1 MGGRKPCCDEVGLR
15 KGPWTVEEDGKLV
28 DFLRTRGNCGGGGG
42 GWCWR
47 DVPKL
52 AGLRRCGKS
61 CRLRWTNYLRP
72 DLKRGL
78 FSEEEIQLVID
89 LHARLGNRWS
99 KIAVELPGRTDNDI
113 KNYWNTHIKRKLIRM
128 GIDPNTH
135 RRFDQ
140 LKVNEDKKVL
150 VNDLKPLPEPEVP
163 VVLKNDTSAVL
174 SGNLNQLADVDGDDQ
189 PWSFLMENDGEGGGG
204 AAGELMML
212 LSGDITSSCSSSSS
226 LWLKYGDLGYEDLE
240 LGCFDD

>member
-1 MGGRKPCCDEVGLR
+1 MVGRKPCCDEVGLR
-15 KGPWTVEEDGKLV
+15 KGPWSAEEDGKLV
-28 DFLRTRGNCGGGGG
+28 DFLKTRGSGG

-78 FSEEEIQLVID
+78 FLEEEIQLVID

-99 KIAVELPGRTDNDI
+99 KIAAELPGRTDNDI

-140 LKVNEDKKVL
+140 QKVNHEEEKD
-150 VNDLKPLPEPEVP
+150 DVP
-163 VVLKNDTSAVL
+163 VVLQNDTSAPL
-174 SGNLNQLADVDGDDQ
+174 SGNLNQLSDVDGDDQ
-189 PWSFLMENDGEGGGG
+189 PWSFLMENDDGGGG
-204 AAGELMML
+204 GGELTML
-212 LSGDITSSCSSSSS
+212 LSGNITSSSSSSSS

-240 LGCFDD
+240 LACFED

>member
-1 MGGRKPCCDEVGLR
+1 MIMGGRKPCCDEVGLR

-28 DFLRTRGNCGGGGG
+28 DFLRIHGSGG

-47 DVPKL
+47 NVPKL

-140 LKVNEDKKVL
+140 QKVNEEEKVLKVNSP
-150 VNDLKPLPEPEVP
+150 KPPSEPEVVVP
-163 VVLKNDTSAVL
+163 VVLQNDTSA
-174 SGNLNQLADVDGDDQ
+174 GNLNELADVDGDDQ
-189 PWSFLMENDGEGGGG
+189 PWSFLMKNDGVG
-204 AAGELMML
+204 AGELTML
-212 LSGDITSSCSSSSS
+212 LSGDIASSCSSSSS
-226 LWLKYGDLGYEDLE
+226 LWLKYGDLGYDDLE

>member
-15 KGPWTVEEDGKLV
+15 KGPWTAEEDGKLV
-28 DFLRTRGNCGGGGG
+28 DFLRTRGDRG

-78 FSEEEIQLVID
+78 FTEEEIQLVID

-99 KIAVELPGRTDNDI
+99 KIAIELPGRTDNDI

-135 RRFDQ
+135 RRFEFNQ
-140 LKVNEDKKVL
+140 QKVNEEEKVL
-150 VNDLKPLPEPEVP
+150 LVNSPKPPSQPEVP
-163 VVLKNDTSAVL
+163 LVLQNDTSA
-174 SGNLNQLADVDGDDQ
+174 GNLNNLADVDGDDDQ
-189 PWSFLMENDGEGGGG
+189 PWSFLMENDGVVGGGGG
-204 AAGELMML
+204 AGELTML
-212 LSGDITSSCSSSSS
+212 LSGDISSSCSSSSS